1 VKCAVIGTVGVPG
14 RYGGFETLAENLTH
28 YHADHSQS
36 DAELGELTVY
46 CSAPSYPERLAR
58 YRNANLRY
66 SRFKANGM
74 QSVIYDSITAL
85 DAARRGHQV
94 LLVLGVS
101 GAVVLPMIRLIA
113 PRCQIVTNI
122 DGIEW
127 KREKWQG
134 LAKRFLRWSE
144 KLAVHWSHV
153 VVADNRAIAEHVHHS
168 YGVKAEIIAYG
179 GDHAVAPVSTVHD
192 ADLLSRVPA
201 SYAIGLC
208 RIEPEN
214 NVAMILEAF
223 AGIDASLVF
232 VGNWEN
238 SNFGRGLKDRYSK
251 QPNIHLLDS
260 VYNPATLQV
269 LRQHA
274 NVYIHGHSAGGTN
287 PSLVEMMH
295 FGIPVYAFDCTFNR
309 HTTNNLATYFSS
321 AEELAQNVTSP
332 TDATKNGDQ
341 MREIA
346 QAEYTWDIIC
356 RRYFE
361 LMTFNNNSQKG
372 EIR

>member
-1 VKCAVIGTVGVPG
+1 VKCAMIGTVGVPG
-14 RYGGFETLAENLTH
+14 RYGGFETLAENLAH
-28 YHADHSQS
+28 YHADHSEPGT
-36 DAELGELTVY
+36 ELGELTIY
-46 CSAPSYPERLAR
+46 CSAPSYPEHPAR
-58 YRNANLRY
+58 YHNANLRY

-74 QSVIYDSITAL
+74 QSIIYDSITAL
-85 DAARRGHQV
+85 DAVRRGHQV

-101 GAVVLPMIRLIA
+101 GAIVLPVIRLIA

-144 KLAVHWSHV
+144 KLAVRWSHV
-153 VVADNRAIAEHVHHS
+153 VVADNHAIAEHVHDS
-168 YGVKAEIIAYG
+168 YGAEAEIIAYG
-179 GDHAVAPVSTVHD
+179 GDHAVAPVSSSYD

-201 SYAIGLC
+201 SYTLGLC

-214 NVAMILEAF
+214 NVAMILDAF
-223 AGIDASLVF
+223 AGTDASLVF
-232 VGNWEN
+232 VGNWDN
-238 SNFGRGLKDRYSK
+238 SDFGRELKDRHGK
-251 QPNIHLLDS
+251 QPNIHLLDP
-260 VYNPATLQV
+260 VYNPATLQA
-269 LRQHA
+269 LRQKA
-274 NVYIHGHSAGGTN
+274 NVYVHGHSAGGTN

-295 FGIPVYAFDCTFNR
+295 FGIPVYAFDCAFNR
-309 HTTNNLATYFSS
+309 YTTHNLATYFSS
-321 AEELAQNVTSP
+321 ADALARHITALTDVTG
-332 TDATKNGDQ
+332 NGDR

-356 RRYFE
+356 GRYFE
-361 LMTFNNNSQKG
+361 LLTFNDNNQRE